1 MILQRLMKKF
11 LMFSI
16 FSIALSPFFCN
27 IVDGGIFGDLTKGRQ
42 KGIKTS
48 DSKIKAYA
56 NFCVAINMMLKE
68 DWGGAIKYLN
78 RAKELDPASEK
89 IYLYLATC
97 HFQLNQKVAAIA
109 YMEKVAQ
116 IKPDDFNIHYTLGMI
131 FEADGKFDRAI
142 SEYELA
148 IGCNLNNN
156 KIFLADA
163 LLRSAELY
171 IKRGDKEKA
180 ISCLNEVI
188 NLNIINEP
196 IQIYYKL
203 AELYYE
209 KEDIKNACIIFEKIK
224 EINPSFYHLHFYLA
238 ICYERLGKLEE
249 AAFEA
254 KTALNMSPNDWTMHL
269 ALYRIYNKIGNKE
282 MAKEHYDQAYL
293 ILEKSIDLGSKEERE
308 YIALGQ
314 FLLNKGEKE
323 RGLSVLK
330 KGLLFINDKLT
341 KRDIH
346 FAIGSIYYDLGKYD
360 KVEEE
365 LKKTLEI
372 DNNMHEANN
381 MLGYIYA
388 EMGIKIDEAIILIQN
403 ALKSEPKNGAY
414 LDSLGW
420 AYYKKATSKDND
432 NMMKLA
438 LDKLI
443 EAAQISNDP
452 EIREHIGE
460 LYYSRGM
467 WEEAEK
473 EWIEALGLSK
483 GSHSEAVV
491 SKRLKERI
499 ERLNDLKFFEGL
511 NKNALSNRRS
521 LTNR

>member
-1 MILQRLMKKF
+1 MIFQRLMKKF

-27 IVDGGIFGDLTKGRQ
+27 LANGGIFGDLIKGTQ
-42 KGIKTS
+42 KGTKTS
-48 DSKIKAYA
+48 DAKIKAYA

-68 DWGGAIKYLN
+68 DWVGAIKYLN
-78 RAKELDPASEK
+78 RTMELDPASEK

-97 HFQLNQKVAAIA
+97 HFQLNQKWVAIS
-109 YMEKVAQ
+109 YMEKAAK
-116 IKPDDFNIHYTLGMI
+116 IKPDDFNVHYTLGTI

-156 KIFLADA
+156 NKIFIADA
-163 LLRSAELY
+163 LLKTADLY

-196 IQIYYKL
+196 IQIYYKM

-209 KEDIKNACIIFEKIK
+209 DEDIKNACNIFEKIK

-238 ICYERLGKLEE
+238 ICYERLGRLEE

-254 KTALNMSPNDWTMHL
+254 KTFLNMSPNDWTMHL
-269 ALYRIYNKIGNKE
+269 ALYRIYNKIGNND
-282 MAKEHYDQAYL
+282 MAKEHYDQACL
-293 ILEKSIDLGSKEERE
+293 ILEKSINLGSREERE
-308 YIALGQ
+308 YIALGRI
-314 FLLNKGEKE
+314 LLNQGEKK
-323 RGLSVLK
+323 RALSVLG
-330 KGLLFINDKLT
+330 KGLLFVNDKLT

-346 FAIGSIYYDLGKYD
+346 FAMASIYYDLGVYD
-360 KVEEE
+360 KVEDE

-372 DNNMHEANN
+372 DDNLHEANN
-381 MLGYIYA
+381 LLGYIYA
-388 EMGIKIDEAIILIQN
+388 ERGINLDEAIILIQK
-403 ALKSEPKNGAY
+403 ALKVEPKNGAY

-420 AYYKKATSKDND
+420 AYYKKATLEDND
-432 NMMKLA
+432 NMMRLA

-443 EAAQISNDP
+443 EAARISNDP

-460 LYYSRGM
+460 LYYSMGR
-467 WEEAEK
+467 WEAAEK
-473 EWIEALGLSK
+473 EWIEALELSK
-483 GSHSEAVV
+483 GLHSEAII
-491 SKRLKERI
+491 SKRLKERV

-511 NKNALSNRRS
+511 DKKALSNGGH
-521 LTNR
+521 